1 MVPGASLSLSFL
13 APPRTGSLATAAA
26 ANPLTR
32 RASGVG
38 LGSLLQS
45 NQGGGVI
52 GVGSGGGQQ
61 PASDVFLPQEGS
73 AVGYVPNG
81 GVGASLGPAAVA
93 AQAKA
98 VAEARRWRQKRQW

>member
-1 MVPGASLSLSFL
+1 MPGASLSLSFL

-26 ANPLTR
+26 ANPLAR

-45 NQGGGVI
+45 NQGGGVM
-52 GVGSGGGQQ
+52 VGGQKAG
-61 PASDVFLPQEGS
+61 ASDVFLPLDGS
-73 AVGYVPNG
+73 MGYAPNG
-81 GVGASLGPAAVA
+81 GVGSSLGPPAVA

-98 VAEARRWRQKRQW
+98 VAKARRERRQRGQW